1 MAFTTFS
8 GPIRSGTQ
16 RYGGVTT
23 LNTGVPVLAQTATV
37 PPAAITTSPSAVNLF
52 TLPAGSKILRFKS
65 EKTAVITG
73 ATAIAAVF
81 GNATAANAYLTTA
94 TNNINPAATPSV
106 QAPLDLALVTANTN
120 NIGTSDV
127 TITGTFTAT
136 GANAVGGSVVITCE
150 YLQRADDGSQV
161 PASA

>member
-23 LNTGVPVLAQTATV
+23 MNTGLPVLAQSATV
-37 PPAAITTSPSAVNLF
+37 PPAVILSSGAAAQNLF
-52 TLPAGSKILRFKS
+52 TLPAGSKILRFRA
-65 EKTAVITG
+65 EKTATITG
-73 ATAIAAVF
+73 ATAISMII
-81 GNATAANAYLTTA
+81 GNATTSNAYQTTA
-94 TNNINPAATPSV
+94 AIGVTTAQAVAAT
-106 QAPLDLALVTANTN
+106 LDAALVTANTN

-136 GANAVGGSVVITCE
+136 TANAVGGSVVVTVE
-150 YLQRADDGSQV
+150 YLQRADDGSQA

>member
-37 PPAAITTSPSAVNLF
+37 PPAAITTSPSAQNLF
-52 TLPAGSKILRFKS
+52 TLPAGSKILRIRA
-65 EKTAVITG
+65 EKTATITG
-73 ATAIAAVF
+73 ATAISMVI
-81 GNATAANAYLTTA
+81 GNATSSNAYQTSAAIGVTTA
-94 TNNINPAATPSV
+94 QAVASV
-106 QAPLDLALVTANTN
+106 LDAALVSANTN

-136 GANAVGGSVVITCE
+136 TANAAGGSVVVTCE
-150 YLQRADDGSQV
+150 YLQRADDGSQA